1 MFHELLTST
10 TDMDVLPCVLGYR
23 PLRRTIQVRLGT
35 STLRLPGTRRKRLR
49 CAWHAHL
56 RGLVKP
62 IHETSGFKEHQQDS
76 LSMLAHIIRRILLL
90 FPTLLGISI
99 IIFLMMHIT
108 PGDPA
113 ELLLGER
120 ATEPA
125 LEALREHLGLNE
137 PLYIQYG
144 MFLKRLMKGDLG
156 ETIWTR
162 QKVWIEVK
170 QRFPATIELSLAAMV
185 ISTVFG
191 VILGIIS
198 ATKQY
203 SLFDYLS
210 MLGALV
216 GVSMP
221 IFWLGLILMLIFSLN
236 LGWFPMSG
244 RLSVGIELTKI
255 TNFYILDALLTK
267 NWAALKDV
275 LWHLTLPAFTLSTIP
290 MAIVARMTRSSMLEV
305 LRQDYIK
312 TAKAKGLPPV
322 MVIVKHALRNALI
335 PVITVIGLMFGIL
348 MAGAI
353 LTETIF
359 AWPGVGKWLYDAVLQ
374 RDYMVIQ
381 GGTLFVAAIFV
392 IINLV
397 VDILY
402 AVINPK
408 ISVH

>member
-1 MFHELLTST
+1 
-10 TDMDVLPCVLGYR
+10 
-23 PLRRTIQVRLGT
+23 
-35 STLRLPGTRRKRLR
+35 
-49 CAWHAHL
+49 
-56 RGLVKP
+56 
-62 IHETSGFKEHQQDS
+62 
-76 LSMLAHIIRRILLL
+76 MLAYIIRRILLL
-90 FPTLLGISI
+90 IPTLLGISI

-137 PLYIQYG
+137 PLYVQYG

-162 QKVWIEVK
+162 QKVWTEVK
-170 QRFPATIELSLAAMV
+170 QRFPATIELSLAAML
-185 ISTVFG
+185 ISTFLG
-191 VILGIIS
+191 IILGIIS

-203 SLFDYLS
+203 SVFDYVS

-221 IFWLGLILMLIFSLN
+221 IFWLGLVLMLIFSLN

-244 RLSVGIELTKI
+244 RLSVGIDLDTI
-255 TNFYILDALLTK
+255 TNFYILDALLTR
-267 NWAALKDV
+267 NWAAFKDT
-275 LWHLTLPAFTLSTIP
+275 LWHITLPAITLSTIP

-312 TAKAKGLPPV
+312 TAKAKGLSPRV
-322 MVIVKHALRNALI
+322 VVLKHALRNALI

-348 MAGAI
+348 LAGAI
-353 LTETIF
+353 LTGTIF

-381 GGTLFVAAIFV
+381 GGTLFVAGIFV
-392 IINLV
+392 IINV
-397 VDILY
+397 IVDVLY

-408 ISVH
+408 ISVQ